1 MLPSEHYADVLYFSV
16 YSPFSLFWRVDVTK
30 WMRLLLSAGKNIQYK
45 LLSFRVNISRRNEY
59 FSNERMNDVGTYCHT
74 RKQVIIYWP
83 MEYTY
88 SIFIIFSKLLL
99 ICFTLSFFDV
109 NFRIVMPKKT
119 NESAKNNLKELAV
132 FFSLLLRVCVF
143 FFVANCILAF
153 EWTCCAHTH
162 MHSTWSQFLWTCV

>member
-1 MLPSEHYADVLYFSV
+1 M
-16 YSPFSLFWRVDVTK
+16 
-30 WMRLLLSAGKNIQYK
+30 
-45 LLSFRVNISRRNEY
+45 NISRRNEY

-143 FFVANCILAF
+143 FCCQLYSGVWMNVLCSHAHAF
-153 EWTCCAHTH
+153 TTISMNVCLMYEPQWIY
-162 MHSTWSQFLWTCV
+162 HSAISDKTEQKQRKKI

>member
-1 MLPSEHYADVLYFSV
+1 
-16 YSPFSLFWRVDVTK
+16 
-30 WMRLLLSAGKNIQYK
+30 MRLLLSAGKNIQYK

-143 FFVANCILAF
+143 FLLPIVFWRLNERAVLTRTCIHHEANF
-153 EWTCCAHTH
+153 YERV
-162 MHSTWSQFLWTCV
+162 FNV